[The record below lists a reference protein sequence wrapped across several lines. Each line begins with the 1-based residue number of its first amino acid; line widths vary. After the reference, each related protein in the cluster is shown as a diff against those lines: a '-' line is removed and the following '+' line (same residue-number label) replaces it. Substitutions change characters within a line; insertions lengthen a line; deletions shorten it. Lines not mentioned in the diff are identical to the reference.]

1 VRLRQATI
9 FCAALLSLSTLAAGC
24 TSEPTPDPSPLRHIT
39 ESKTLRVCSTGDYR
53 PFTFRDPQGT
63 WSGMDIDLADDMARR
78 LGVEIDMVQTTWA
91 NLVGDLNDRCD
102 IAMGGISITLKRA
115 QEAVYSAPYLRDGKA
130 AIVRCA
136 DASRFRSLQ
145 DIDRPGTRVV
155 VNPGGTNEEFAKGNL
170 KQATIIDHPDNNTIF
185 GEISAGHADAM
196 ITDASEIRFQTAQDR
211 TLCGV
216 STDRPFTFEQKA
228 YLLPAAATDT
238 ARWVD
243 EWLNIVQHDGTYD
256 RISQKWL
263 GRVVGP

>member
-1 VRLRQATI
+1 M
-9 FCAALLSLSTLAAGC
+9 FCAALLSLSTLPAGC
-24 TSEPTPDPSPLRHIT
+24 ASESTPSPSPLRHIT
-39 ESKTLRVCSTGDYR
+39 ESRTLRVCSTGDYR
-53 PFTFRDPQGT
+53 PFTFHDPQGT
-63 WSGMDIDLADDMARR
+63 WSGMDIDLAEDMARR
-78 LGVEIDMVQTTWA
+78 LGVQVEMVQTSWA
-91 NLVGDLNDRCD
+91 KLVDDLDDRCD

-115 QEAVYSAPYLRDGKA
+115 QDAVYSAPYLRDGKA

-145 DIDRPGTRVV
+145 DIDRAGIRVV

-170 KQATIIDHPDNNTIF
+170 KQATIIEHPDNNTIF
-185 GEISAGHADAM
+185 GEISAGNADAM
-196 ITDASEIRFQTAQDR
+196 ITDASEIRFQTAQDH

-216 STDRPFTFEQKA
+216 STDQPFTFEQKA

-243 EWLNIVQHDGTYD
+243 QWLNITQHDGTYD
-256 RISQKWL
+256 RICQKWL